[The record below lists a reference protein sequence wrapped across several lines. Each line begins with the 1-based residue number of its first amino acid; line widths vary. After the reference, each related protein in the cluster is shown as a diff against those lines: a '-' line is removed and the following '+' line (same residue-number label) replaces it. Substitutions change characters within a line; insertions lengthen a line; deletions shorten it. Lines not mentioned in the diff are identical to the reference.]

1 MVPMQMK
8 FRQLMGRFVT
18 GITVIALRADD
29 GEVAAM
35 TANAVTAVS
44 LDPMMLLCCI
54 RNSSGLLSPLLSRGA
69 FSVNVLSADQGD
81 ISRHYGGQKQDTS
94 PAVWLPGDA
103 GVPVLAG
110 ANASFVCH
118 VHSTCKAGDH
128 TVIFG
133 TVQDM
138 AAREQPSP
146 ALVFAAG
153 KYRDMALSVA

>member
-1 MVPMQMK
+1 MSMQMK
-8 FRQLMGRFVT
+8 FRRLMGRFVT
-18 GITVIALRADD
+18 GITVIALRTDD

-44 LDPMMLLCCI
+44 LDPLMLLCCI
-54 RNSSGLLSPLLSRGA
+54 RNNSGLLSPLLSRGT
-69 FSVNVLSADQGD
+69 FSVNILSADQGE
-81 ISRHYGGQKQDTS
+81 ISRHYGGQKRDVS
-94 PAVWLPGDA
+94 PATWLPGGG

-110 ANASFVCH
+110 ANASFICH
-118 VHSTCKAGDH
+118 VHSSCRAGDH

-138 AAREQPSP
+138 AADEQPSP

-153 KYRDMALSVA
+153 QYRDLALSVA

>member
-1 MVPMQMK
+1 MMSAQLK

-18 GITVIALRADD
+18 GITVIALRTDD
-29 GEVAAM
+29 DDVAAM
-35 TANAVTAVS
+35 TANAITAVS
-44 LDPMMLLCCI
+44 LEPMMLLCCI
-54 RNSSGLLSPLLSRGA
+54 RNNSGLLAPLLTRGL

-81 ISRHYGGQKQDTS
+81 VSRHYGGQKQAES
-94 PAVWLPGDA
+94 PAVWLPGEA

-110 ANASFVCH
+110 ANASFICS

-133 TVQDM
+133 TVTDM
-138 AAREQPSP
+138 AAQEEPSP

-153 KYRDMALSVA
+153 KYRDLTLSMA

>member
-1 MVPMQMK
+1 MAIMQMK

-29 GEVAAM
+29 GEVSAM

-54 RNSSGLLSPLLSRGA
+54 RNNSGLLVPLLTRGS

-81 ISRHYGGQKQDTS
+81 VSRHYGGQRQDVS
-94 PAVWLPGDA
+94 PASWLSGDA
-103 GVPVLAG
+103 DVPVLAG
-110 ANASFVCH
+110 ANASFICH
-118 VHSTCKAGDH
+118 VDSHCKAGDH

-133 TVQDM
+133 AVHDM
-138 AAREQPSP
+138 AAEDQPAP

-153 KYRDMALSVA
+153 RYRDMALSVA